1 MVDKLGPDPS
11 NEDIQHTKDM
21 LQIQSAQQTTQVLQV
36 VAKTV
41 MATEKNNQRREAKQL
56 SAIKEGNSILS
67 FLFDAT
73 EENIEVNQ
81 EKVDAQALA
90 DLQEK
95 ERIREEQDKKKKA
108 EALSLKSLEDGT
120 KKMVANKGFQGIL
133 AATLIGILSIE
144 GVQEF
149 VTEKF
154 VPAIESFLDYASNT
168 ALPFI
173 IDNFSTIATFLGIFA
188 VSTLALRG
196 LFATVSGIQKLVKVW
211 QGIKASYLII
221 KAGTIALG
229 LELKKV
235 AVILGAKFKAL
246 LSTLVTTA
254 QFIRFVT
261 IPMLITA
268 LSTMVTTIAAA
279 LAPFLPIIVV
289 VGAAIAGIVTLFFMI
304 KKHFSDLGLEG
315 FKDILP
321 LTLASIKDGLGMFGN
336 LFIMLANKIGDIG
349 AFFAE
354 LVGAEVPEF
363 LTDLQG
369 MEKFSTNNTAE
380 AINAGQLRNRERL
393 EKEIVETEDPEK
405 RESLIQELTRV
416 DQLIEKRQGIEAP
429 ERDFTKLRVEKL
441 KQDEMSLGENIAG
454 ATGGFFQ
461 NIIDNSS
468 TDMST
473 NSSGGSTPVILNN
486 GGTPD
491 NPNQEMAMAT

>member
-188 VSTLALRG
+188 VSTLARG
-196 LFATVSGIQKLVKVW
+196 PWNF
-211 QGIKASYLII
+211 
-221 KAGTIALG
+221 
-229 LELKKV
+229 V
-235 AVILGAKFKAL
+235 A
-246 LSTLVTTA
+246 
-254 QFIRFVT
+254 
-261 IPMLITA
+261 IP
-268 LSTMVTTIAAA
+268 VQV
-279 LAPFLPIIVV
+279 LP
-289 VGAAIAGIVTLFFMI
+289 
-304 KKHFSDLGLEG
+304 
-315 FKDILP
+315 
-321 LTLASIKDGLGMFGN
+321 
-336 LFIMLANKIGDIG
+336 
-349 AFFAE
+349 
-354 LVGAEVPEF
+354 
-363 LTDLQG
+363 
-369 MEKFSTNNTAE
+369 
-380 AINAGQLRNRERL
+380 
-393 EKEIVETEDPEK
+393 
-405 RESLIQELTRV
+405 
-416 DQLIEKRQGIEAP
+416 
-429 ERDFTKLRVEKL
+429 
-441 KQDEMSLGENIAG
+441 
-454 ATGGFFQ
+454 
-461 NIIDNSS
+461 
-468 TDMST
+468 
-473 NSSGGSTPVILNN
+473 
-486 GGTPD
+486 
-491 NPNQEMAMAT
+491 